1 MIFTKLKPIQS
12 KSEQRLEFD
21 HEERTEKQEEE
32 RTEKQEEPLEF
43 DHWYSLCRNNDRN
56 SIMNQVKFLTGQKGE
71 EKGEEKERR
80 GEREKER
87 ESVFGDGFYIRTF
100 K

>member
-12 KSEQRLEFD
+12 KSEQQLEFD

-43 DHWYSLCRNNDRN
+43 NHWYSLCRNNDRN
-56 SIMNQVKFLTGQKGE
+56 SIMNQVKFLIGQ
-71 EKGEEKERR
+71 KGEEKERR
-80 GEREKER
+80 WEREKER
-87 ESVFGDGFYIRTF
+87 ECVFGDGFYVRTF